1 MAAQDPSVSTES
13 NGAPLVN
20 TAAAFLALT
29 WASVLL
35 RTYVRAIMLN
45 FQTDD
50 WFMVIAQVCPHTA
63 FDNTTLT
70 YLMIVSTDQFHDKL
84 YIYIQRGPVWHRTT

>member
-29 WASVLL
+29 WVSVLL

-50 WFMVIAQVCPHTA
+50 WFMVIAQVCTP
-63 FDNTTLT
+63 TTVDYAILPWLT
-70 YLMIVSTDQFHDKL
+70 ID
-84 YIYIQRGPVWHRTT
+84 IYRSISR